1 MDKLL
6 SGLARVRESYRT
18 KKNIDAT
25 IKKKFLSCIYEFY
38 DRNYRHLPWRNTDNP
53 YHILVSEVMLQ
64 QTQVSRVVEKYSS
77 FIKKFPTVEALAQAS
92 LHDVLA
98 AWQGLGYNR
107 RAKYLWQAAQIIV
120 SQYNGTV
127 PDNHHALHKLPGL
140 GKATAASV
148 AIFAFSRSELY
159 IETNVRTVYI
169 YSFFADNEK
178 VSDAMIEPLLKVT
191 IDTTNPKKFYNA
203 LMDCGTYIKQ
213 HYNFSRHS
221 AHYTVQTPYSTS
233 LRKVRGDIVRYIVNN
248 GAANNDMLVQSL
260 GYAPEKIQKA
270 LEALCRENMVCD
282 DNGIYT
288 IPSHEL
294 IKNN

>member
-1 MDKLL
+1 MDTLPG
-6 SGLARVRESYRT
+6 GLERIRESYRK

-25 IKKKFLSCIYEFY
+25 IKKKFLSCIYNFY
-38 DRNYRHLPWRNTDNP
+38 DSNYRHLPWRNTDNP

-64 QTQVSRVVEKYSS
+64 QTQVNRVIEKYSV
-77 FIKKFPTVEALAQAS
+77 FIKKFPTIEALAQGS

-98 AWQGLGYNR
+98 VWQGLGYNR

-120 SQYNGTV
+120 SQYNGKV
-127 PDNHHALHKLPGL
+127 PDSQHELQKLPGL

-148 AIFAFSRSELY
+148 TIFAFNKPAIY

-178 VSDAMIEPLLKVT
+178 VSDTMIEPLVKVT
-191 IDTTNPKKFYNA
+191 LDTADPRKFYNA

-221 AHYTVQTPYSTS
+221 LHYTVQTPYSTS

-248 GAANNDMLVQSL
+248 GAANSTMLAQNL
-260 GYAPEKIQKA
+260 GYTSEKIQEA
-270 LEALCRENMVCD
+270 LTALCRENMVCE
-282 DNGIYT
+282 DNGVYM
-288 IPSHEL
+288 IPGR
-294 IKNN
+294 

>member
-6 SGLARVRESYRT
+6 AGLTQVRESYLK
-18 KKNIDAT
+18 KKNINAT
-25 IKKKFLSCIYEFY
+25 IKKKFLSSIYTFY
-38 DRNYRHLPWRNTDNP
+38 DSNYRHLPWRNTDNP

-64 QTQVSRVVEKYSS
+64 QTQVNRTIEKYSA
-77 FIKKFPTVEALAQAS
+77 FIKKFPTVEALAQAR
-92 LHDVLA
+92 LHEVLA

-127 PDNHHALHKLPGL
+127 PDSQHELEKLPGL

-148 AIFAFSRSELY
+148 AIFAFGRSALY

-178 VSDAMIEPLLKVT
+178 VSDVMIEPLLKAT
-191 IDTTNPKKFYNA
+191 MDTTNPKKFYNA

-213 HYNFSRHS
+213 YYNFSRNS
-221 AHYTVQTPYSTS
+221 VHYKVQTPYSTS
-233 LRKVRGDIVRYIVNN
+233 LRKVRGDIVKYIVNN
-248 GAANNDMLVQSL
+248 GAVSKDILIQQLNYS
-260 GYAPEKIQKA
+260 PEKIQQA
-270 LEALCRENMVCD
+270 LDALCHEKLICESKS
-282 DNGIYT
+282 IYT
-288 IPSHEL
+288 ISRE
-294 IKNN
+294 